1 MLEPDIWRCAAANL
15 DWYAILV
22 AAETFAMLVA
32 IGVVRGRLLRLIR
45 EQQKQFSELR
55 KRIETMEEQR

>member
-22 AAETFAMLVA
+22 AAETLVMLVA
-32 IGVVRGRLLRLIR
+32 IGAVRGQLLRRIN
-45 EQQKQFSELR
+45 ELR
-55 KRIETMEEQR
+55 KRIETMEEWR

>member
-22 AAETFAMLVA
+22 AAETFVMLVA
-32 IGVVRGRLLRLIR
+32 IGVVRGRLLRRIG
-45 EQQKQFSELR
+45 ELR
-55 KRIETMEEQR
+55 KRIETLEERR